1 MTDFLDSNLTNKGIK
16 ETIKLAFINFQNYLI
31 LFLLEFVTNFD
42 GFIAVLYTLGVT
54 IGIKAMIMLG
64 CFFGLDQIDT
74 FLRKL
79 TGSAPKDLYSVTWV
93 DRGFAFLASAWT
105 MGELFTYNPFIVR
118 QYALLGYI
126 DQNFLRGVSYFINLH
141 PLNSTIFSFFVFREV
156 IRRRGPD
163 TKWFGETKKFWIKN
177 IVRYHWCFAFCLN
190 AIIQTYM
197 YGVYK
202 FLIPQGLPMAQQE
215 SMAIVSFSIAALII
229 SYSGICAL
237 FGLRCQLPLFHG
249 ACTIHVGKL
258 KNEEDESMF

>member
-163 TKWFGETKKFWIKN
+163 TKWFGETKKVLDKKYCALSLVFCILFECN
-177 IVRYHWCFAFCLN
+177 YPNLHVWC
-190 AIIQTYM
+190 IQIPYSTRTSNGSTRK
-197 YGVYK
+197 YGNCFLQYCSINNFLLWNLCTFRFTMPVT
-202 FLIPQGLPMAQQE
+202 LIPWSLHN
-215 SMAIVSFSIAALII
+215 S
-229 SYSGICAL
+229 CWK
-237 FGLRCQLPLFHG
+237 
-249 ACTIHVGKL
+249 TK
-258 KNEEDESMF
+258 K

>member
-118 QYALLGYI
+118 QYALLQYI

-163 TKWFGETKKFWIKN
+163 TKWFGETKKFFDTFDMMEVKLNDN
-177 IVRYHWCFAFCLN
+177 IMTVKKHGQKESLAFE
-190 AIIQTYM
+190 IH
-197 YGVYK
+197 
-202 FLIPQGLPMAQQE
+202 
-215 SMAIVSFSIAALII
+215 SF
-229 SYSGICAL
+229 G
-237 FGLRCQLPLFHG
+237 
-249 ACTIHVGKL
+249 
-258 KNEEDESMF
+258 